1 MNKKHAKQAKP
12 GKAATVRCYIVEWQ
26 AEGNS
31 HCKTFPNLP
40 RAQGYAKE
48 LTDTAIRLVK
58 GGHDD
63 DGDLAALVESVRIY
77 AATLELVEMTKRGQ
91 VTETISQLHR
101 GARRIAETPE
111 AKDLPHGAV
120 RKG

>member
-1 MNKKHAKQAKP
+1 MNKKQTNQTKQSKP
-12 GKAATVRCYIVEWQ
+12 GKGATVRRYIVEWQ

-58 GGHDD
+58 GGHDE

-77 AATLELVEMTKRGQ
+77 AATLELVEMTKSE
-91 VTETISQLHR
+91 V
-101 GARRIAETPE
+101 
-111 AKDLPHGAV
+111 K
-120 RKG
+120 

>member
-1 MNKKHAKQAKP
+1 MNKNQTKQTKQAKP
-12 GKAATVRCYIVEWQ
+12 GKGATVRRYIVEWQ

-48 LTDTAIRLVK
+48 LTDTAIRLMK
-58 GGHDD
+58 GGHDE

-77 AATLELVEMTKRGQ
+77 AATLELVEMTKSE
-91 VTETISQLHR
+91 V
-101 GARRIAETPE
+101 
-111 AKDLPHGAV
+111 K
-120 RKG
+120 

>member
-1 MNKKHAKQAKP
+1 MKMTKQSKP
-12 GKAATVRCYIVEWQ
+12 GKGATIRRYNVVWQ

-31 HCKTFPNLP
+31 HVKTFPNLP

-48 LTDTAIRLVK
+48 LMDTAIRLVK
-58 GGHDD
+58 GGHDE

-77 AATLELVEMTKRGQ
+77 AATLEPVEMTNSEVKM
-91 VTETISQLHR
+91 ETISQPHR
-101 GARRIAETPE
+101 GARRIAGTPE